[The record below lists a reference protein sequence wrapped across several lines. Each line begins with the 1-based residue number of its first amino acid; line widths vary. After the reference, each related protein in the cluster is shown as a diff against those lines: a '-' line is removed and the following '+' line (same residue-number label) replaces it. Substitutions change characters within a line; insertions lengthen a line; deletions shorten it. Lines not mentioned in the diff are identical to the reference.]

1 MMLLAALL
9 VAPQA
14 PAPSVRDAQREAL
27 RFDVSRTN
35 GAWRLHE
42 WGHYFVVTDVRDP
55 ELLEQLER
63 HAFEARECCS
73 RLFPE
78 AECDPVRDDRKLPVL
93 RVLRDQQEYQSYGGY
108 AGSTGYWSTV
118 SNEMVVYDDR
128 DRSLTRD
135 ALRGLAVREFLDEY
149 FGNPPRASWFEEG
162 LAEYAAGLGSG
173 FHPAREERLRRAEFD
188 PRMTFDELLGS
199 ASRDLPPA
207 SGICPDPRLAS
218 WTFMRFLCDEAFHG
232 PGFDAR
238 WARIP
243 ERYAVGWL
251 DFRDE
256 PKAREFA
263 LEGLDR
269 VALERAWRAS
279 LHP

>member
-1 MMLLAALL
+1 MMLLAALFL
-9 VAPQA
+9 ALQA
-14 PAPSVRDAQREAL
+14 PAPSVRDAQRAEL

-35 GAWRLHE
+35 GAWTLHE
-42 WGHYFVVTDVRDP
+42 WGHCFVVEDTHDP

-78 AECDPVRDDRKLPVL
+78 AEGDPVRGDRRLPVL
-93 RVLRDQQEYQSYGGY
+93 RVLRDRQEYESYGGPSR
-108 AGSTGYWSTV
+108 STGYWSTV
-118 SNEMVVYDDR
+118 SNEIVVFDDC
-128 DRSLTRD
+128 DRSLTWD
-135 ALRGLAVREFLDEY
+135 ALRGCAVREFLDEY
-149 FGNPPRASWFEEG
+149 FGNPPRADWFEEG

-173 FHPAREERLRRAEFD
+173 FRPTREERLRLANFD

-199 ASRDLPPA
+199 GARATPS
-207 SGICPDPRLAS
+207 SGVYPDPRLAS
-218 WTFMRFLCDEAFHG
+218 WTFMRFLCDEGFHA
-232 PGFDAR
+232 PEFDLR

-251 DFRDE
+251 NFRDE
-256 PKAREFA
+256 PQAREFA

-269 VALERAWRAS
+269 AALERAWRAS